1 LPTVQSRVLWR
12 PPVSAIGKFNST
24 SKQSDGYILPL
35 TMLIVVLMAIF
46 VGVISTRFNTI
57 IKNQSAIEQKKAVL
71 DWGRTIS
78 ERIDCER
85 TLAPYNVTNRCPNNE
100 ARTLFF
106 FDEAALVSSGPD
118 NSYPIGKNW
127 FAQVVC
133 GQNDLRIKL
142 AHFQNNQFQN
152 DALTGR
158 ILDFSNPGS
167 LVSDGGYDI
176 PMCPSHFG
184 SGKASSRILGMT
196 IATHQKLLADYNLS
210 PQGMTNYIV
219 QTCDIKLGIAAQLD
233 DNPLPTIFRSGGASA
248 PASAGRSAYA
258 EITYQAWSPPLKLWG
273 QKGHLQPSWYYPSP
287 RYNGLNSRPYC
298 KQICQVHGM
307 ATGIMT
313 KCDNTASS
321 SSPPSGQTVW
331 DDTSPQVNCLCLQ

>member
-1 LPTVQSRVLWR
+1 
-12 PPVSAIGKFNST
+12 VSVIGKLEST
-24 SKQSDGYILPL
+24 SKQADGYILPL
-35 TMLIVVLMAIF
+35 VILIVVLMNIF
-46 VGVISTRFNTI
+46 VGIVFSRFTTI
-57 IKNQSAIEQKKAVL
+57 IKNQSSIEQKKAVL

-85 TLAPYNVTNRCPNNE
+85 TLAPYNGTNRCPDNQ

-106 FDEAALVSSGPD
+106 FDEAALVASAPD

-142 AHFQNNQFQN
+142 AHFENNQFEK
-152 DALTGR
+152 DALTGQV
-158 ILDFSNPGS
+158 LDFSNPSS

-176 PMCPSHFG
+176 PMCPSYFG

-196 IATHQKLLADYNLS
+196 IATHQKLLVDYNLS
-210 PQGMTNYIV
+210 PQGMATFIMP
-219 QTCDIKLGIAAQLD
+219 TCDIKYGMAADL
-233 DNPLPTIFRSGGASA
+233 DNPTLPTFFRNGGTSA

-258 EITYQAWSPPLKLWG
+258 EIVYKAWNDPLNLWG
-273 QKGHLQPSWYYPSP
+273 QSGNMQQSWIYFSP
-287 RYNGLNSRPYC
+287 RYNGLANRVYC

-313 KCDNTASS
+313 KCDPTVSNV
-321 SSPPSGQTVW
+321 SPPLGTTVW
-331 DDTSPQVNCLCLQ
+331 DDANTQVNCLCLQ

>member
-1 LPTVQSRVLWR
+1 MSVIDKS
-12 PPVSAIGKFNST
+12 NSNHGR
-24 SKQSDGYILPL
+24 SSGFILPL
-35 TMLIVVLMAIF
+35 AILIVLVMVGF
-46 VGVISTRFNTI
+46 VGVISSRFITI
-57 IKNQSAIEQKKAVL
+57 IKNQSSIEQKKAVL
-71 DWGRTIS
+71 DWGRAIS
-78 ERIDCER
+78 ERIDCDR
-85 TLAPYNVTNRCPNNE
+85 TLAPYNGTNRCPDNE

-106 FDEAALVSSGPD
+106 FDEAALVASGPD

-142 AHFQNNQFQN
+142 AYFQNNQFPK

-176 PMCPSHFG
+176 PMCPSYFG

-210 PQGMTNYIV
+210 PQGMTNFIT
-219 QTCDIKLGIAAQLD
+219 QTCDIKFGMAAQLD
-233 DNPLPTIFRSGGASA
+233 DTPLPTSYRNGGTSA

-258 EITYQAWSPPLKLWG
+258 QIVYNAWRPPLVAWG
-273 QKGHLQPSWYYPSP
+273 QTGNLQPSWYFNTP
-287 RYNGLNSRPYC
+287 RYNGLNTRVYC
-298 KQICQVHGM
+298 RQICQVHGM
-307 ATGIMT
+307 AAGIMT
-313 KCDNTASS
+313 KCDNTASN
-321 SSPPSGQTVW
+321 SSPPLGQTVW

>member
-1 LPTVQSRVLWR
+1 
-12 PPVSAIGKFNST
+12 VSVIGKFEST

-35 TMLIVVLMAIF
+35 AMAIVVIMGIF
-46 VGVISTRFNTI
+46 VGIISSRFTTI
-57 IKNQSAIEQKKAVL
+57 IKNQSSIEQKKAVL
-71 DWGRTIS
+71 DWGRAIS

-85 TLAPYNVTNRCPNNE
+85 TLAPYNGTNRCTDDE

-106 FDEAALVSSGPD
+106 FDEDALVASGPE

-142 AHFQNNQFQN
+142 AHFQNNQFPK

-158 ILDFSNPGS
+158 ILNFSSPSS

-176 PMCPSHFG
+176 PMCPSYFG

-210 PQGMTNYIV
+210 PQGMTNV
-219 QTCDIKLGIAAQLD
+219 MMQTCDIKFGMAAQLD

-258 EITYQAWSPPLKLWG
+258 EIVYKAWRPPLADWG
-273 QKGHLQPSWYYPSP
+273 QTGNLQPSWYFSTP
-287 RYNGLNSRPYC
+287 RYNGLTSRAYC
-298 KQICQVHGM
+298 RQICQVHGM
-307 ATGIMT
+307 AAGVMT
-313 KCDNTASS
+313 KCDNTASN
-321 SSPPSGQTVW
+321 SSPPLGQTVW
-331 DDTSPQVNCLCLQ
+331 DDTNPQVNCLCLQ